1 MLKPVTQWINSKT
14 TTHAVIAS
22 CLLEQVVIACADAGT
37 AWTLK
42 IQDLSSPNP
51 RVVVPPC
58 TLAVPTDGK
67 PVIILG
73 REFFPLPM
81 EGGIDIVTAGTTAGP
96 GGVTVWLIIDD
107 GS

>member
-1 MLKPVTQWINSKT
+1 M
-14 TTHAVIAS
+14 
-22 CLLEQVVIACADAGT
+22 
-37 AWTLK
+37 TLK
-42 IQDLSSPNP
+42 RKPRGYSRSGRYAKTRYPMDQLKDYDARRN
-51 RVVVPPC
+51 RVVSVGASSDC

-107 GS
+107 GA